1 MQPFSFSL
9 ILALVKAFPQKEL
22 VIDGLLKPMLNGI
35 YESELKWKQHY
46 WISKCLTNE
55 DKNLSQLLLKPSK
68 CRLLSTEAVLPGLIL
83 FLFDLLDTN
92 GVRIIKTS
100 KTITLKEHL
109 TMYASMMIRDLFRSV
124 PIARDEILD
133 QLTERIFSSTVNKSA
148 IFIDQL
154 TILIQSEPAASF
166 RNYFAKFKGRL
177 DHMIYMTPV
186 ISLEFLK
193 SIKPLLKY
201 DSVYKDNLITT
212 LKKSI
217 YQRFFFK
224 DF

>member
-1 MQPFSFSL
+1 
-9 ILALVKAFPQKEL
+9 
-22 VIDGLLKPMLNGI
+22 
-35 YESELKWKQHY
+35 
-46 WISKCLTNE
+46 
-55 DKNLSQLLLKPSK
+55 
-68 CRLLSTEAVLPGLIL
+68 
-83 FLFDLLDTN
+83 
-92 GVRIIKTS
+92 
-100 KTITLKEHL
+100 
-109 TMYASMMIRDLFRSV
+109 MYASMMIRDLFRSV

-133 QLTERIFSSTVNKSA
+133 QLTERIFSSTVTKSA

-217 YQRFFFK
+217 YQR
-224 DF
+224 